1 VVDLIVLFAVYAL
14 SLGMFMTLSI
24 YILESHITALER
36 EVDLLTEELL
46 KLKREM
52 NNRR

>member
-1 VVDLIVLFAVYAL
+1 MDLIVLFAVYAL
-14 SLGMFMTLSI
+14 SLGMFTSLSI

-36 EVDLLTEELL
+36 ELDVVTEELL
-46 KLKREM
+46 KLKHEV